1 MPTINITNSPAEV
14 DWTTVRGD
22 TFLEVFEIREG
33 DSASS
38 PLADLDGDSFVMT
51 ITDNRGA
58 QVDELTLGDGISVI
72 SEGTVQLH
80 RTAAETGTWPNCKTT
95 FTLKWTN
102 DTDPVVVKTI
112 ITGKI

>member
-1 MPTINITNSPAEV
+1 MPVINITNAYAEV
-14 DWTTVRGD
+14 DWTTKRGD

-51 ITDNRGA
+51 IVDNRGA
-58 QVDELTLGDGISVI
+58 PVDELTLGDGITVI

-80 RTAAETGTWPNCKTT
+80 RTAAKTGDWPTCKTT
-95 FTLKWTN
+95 FELKWTN
-102 DTDPVVVKTI
+102 DADPVVIKTI
-112 ITGKI
+112 IVGKI